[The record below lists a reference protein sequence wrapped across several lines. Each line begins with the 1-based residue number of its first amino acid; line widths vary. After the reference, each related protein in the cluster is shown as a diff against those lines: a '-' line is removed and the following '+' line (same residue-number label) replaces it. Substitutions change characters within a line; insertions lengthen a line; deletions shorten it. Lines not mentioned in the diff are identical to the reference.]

1 MIRPANAPANRE
13 FVTVAALPHEPLDAL
28 AHRITG
34 STSALAEL
42 MIFNP
47 HLTMTH
53 LPAGTLVF
61 VPQRTAAAPMR
72 ETVQLWS

>member
-1 MIRPANAPANRE
+1 MSRPANAPADRE
-13 FVTVAALPHEPLDAL
+13 FVTVAALAAEPLDAL
-28 AHRITG
+28 AHRVTG

-42 MIFNP
+42 MEFNP

-61 VPQRTAAAPMR
+61 VPQRTAATPMR
-72 ETVQLWS
+72 ETIQLWN